1 MWIGKNG
8 AGLDPPVYGEWIHT
22 YADEVFIR
30 LVALMEEL
38 TVNFSPAELDRLEQ
52 RLITASRYEFWKMG

>member
-1 MWIGKNG
+1 MRGWN
-8 AGLDPPVYGEWIHT
+8 PPVYGEWIRT